1 MKATRNNR
9 DFIEPG
15 KFSILERELKY
26 KFNDKALLIE
36 ALTKTVAND
45 TKSSQQ
51 QHQKT
56 NERLEFL
63 GDRALEL
70 AVTSIVLEQNPKSKK
85 GELNNRVSNLVRNDG
100 TFIRCSEEVKPW

>member
-1 MKATRNNR
+1 MKATRNTS
-9 DFIEPG
+9 DFIGPE
-15 KFSILERELKY
+15 KYSILERELKY
-26 KFNDKALLIE
+26 KFKDKALLIE
-36 ALTKTVAND
+36 ALTKTVANS

-85 GELNNRVSNLVRNDG
+85 GELNN
-100 TFIRCSEEVKPW
+100 